1 VYITYTPKGKEKQA
15 YKVVGSKIFNRQN
28 VEVFKEDSVDRNKIY
43 ANVAVKEKRAKV
55 VEYRG
60 NQYIVNNRKQILS
73 VATGKIMQWPENNGD
88 RLAII
93 NLAFMPP
100 SSKPNSLPTQEKA
113 LEKVESG
120 LTITPGEIAGIY
132 NSRNQNLGSR
142 RPMTSPEFMK
152 IASDFVNLMNLVG
165 KPKSEILEQLKCI

>member
-1 VYITYTPKGKEKQA
+1 
-15 YKVVGSKIFNRQN
+15 VVGSKIFNKQN
-28 VEVFKEDSVDRNKIY
+28 VEVFKQDSVDRNKIY

-73 VATGKIMQWPENNGD
+73 VATGKIMQWPDNNGD

-93 NLAFMPP
+93 NLAFMPATA
-100 SSKPNSLPTQEKA
+100 KPESLATQQ
-113 LEKVESG
+113 KVVDEVQPG
-120 LTITPGEIAGIY
+120 IVITPGDIVSIY

-142 RPMTSPEFMK
+142 RPMSGPEFMK
-152 IASDFVNLMNLVG
+152 IANDFINLMRKTG
-165 KPKSEILEQLKCI
+165 KSKFEILEQLKCI